1 MNTTRDLST
10 KLKMLREVHDY
21 TQDYVAGVLEISQN
35 TYSLLEKGETKI
47 TIDRLIQLA
56 RLYKM
61 ELVDLLKTNDQTYV
75 NNVSN
80 SSINSDNINI
90 NNNIKEEER
99 EIYKKTIDRLET
111 EVTKLLNLIEKLTAK
126 LQ

>member
-1 MNTTRDLST
+1 MNTSKELST

-56 RLYKM
+56 RLYNM
-61 ELVDLLKTNDQTYV
+61 ELIDLLKTNDQTYV

-80 SSINSDNINI
+80 SSVNSDNINI
-90 NNNIKEEER
+90 NTNMKDEER
-99 EIYKKTIDRLET
+99 EIYKKTIT
-111 EVTKLLNLIEKLTAK
+111 HY
-126 LQ
+126 